1 LWHIGVAY
9 QPKRAQLASIVQL
22 GHDRDE
28 WGGNEAIP
36 SGARQ
41 TGFVFGFIT
50 HGRHPDRWPC
60 GGGVRHRD
68 QEGRSAQHVVQ
79 KTFNGALRMK
89 RLMTPNHMSP
99 AETAECWRTS
109 TSQQP
114 QKSQR
119 S

>member
-1 LWHIGVAY
+1 
-9 QPKRAQLASIVQL
+9 PKRAQLASIVQL

-28 WGGNEAIP
+28 WEEMRRFPAEPGKL
-36 SGARQ
+36 
-41 TGFVFGFIT
+41 GFVFGFIT

-79 KTFNGALRMK
+79 NTFNGALRMK